1 MQKRFLLLIPAFNA
15 ESTIQKLIIETK
27 KYFLPENI
35 LVVNDGSSD
44 KTFEIA
50 NSEKVNL
57 LNHSKNLGKGAA
69 LKTGFQFAVENN
81 FDWVLTMDADLQHS
95 PNDVPKFFDEIN
107 ISNSDIILG
116 NRMNDLKN
124 MPLHRRF
131 SNIVTSFLV
140 RLRTNQ
146 NIIDSQCGF
155 RFYKID
161 VLKYLQ
167 NFSDGYEFETE
178 ILIWASKN
186 NFKISSVPIETIYN
200 NEKSFM
206 NHLHTTKKFLK
217 SILRKY

>member
-1 MQKRFLLLIPAFNA
+1 
-15 ESTIQKLIIETK
+15 
-27 KYFLPENI
+27 
-35 LVVNDGSSD
+35 
-44 KTFEIA
+44 
-50 NSEKVNL
+50 
-57 LNHSKNLGKGAA
+57 
-69 LKTGFQFAVENN
+69 
-81 FDWVLTMDADLQHS
+81 
-95 PNDVPKFFDEIN
+95 
-107 ISNSDIILG
+107 
-116 NRMNDLKN
+116 MNDLKN

-200 NEKSFM
+200 NEKV
-206 NHLHTTKKFLK
+206 L
-217 SILRKY
+217 

>member
-1 MQKRFLLLIPAFNA
+1 
-15 ESTIQKLIIETK
+15 
-27 KYFLPENI
+27 
-35 LVVNDGSSD
+35 
-44 KTFEIA
+44 
-50 NSEKVNL
+50 
-57 LNHSKNLGKGAA
+57 
-69 LKTGFQFAVENN
+69 
-81 FDWVLTMDADLQHS
+81 
-95 PNDVPKFFDEIN
+95 
-107 ISNSDIILG
+107 
-116 NRMNDLKN
+116 MNDLKN